1 MPDPKNEDTTTS
13 PDPAT
18 GAPDSSA
25 APGDAEGPAPHAG
38 PQGGTPAT
46 DNPRSSTAPGD
57 AEGPAPHAGPQ
68 GGTPATGPAD
78 RAANEPASASEA
90 ETVAIPAARRAEPA
104 PSPAD
109 APTARIAVTTH
120 TPKQAPQR
128 IVPQRAEPQRVPPA
142 GPEPHRAEARRVE
155 PQRIEPRRT
164 EPQRVQ
170 PQRAQPVPGP
180 QRIDPVAPGRRGR
193 RGWVIAALVAGLLVV
208 AAVAAAA
215 VKVYLDDRAA
225 NSPEARIRATVE
237 TFVGALAAGD
247 LTTLRTTTCGGLQE
261 FYASVPP
268 EQFADIHRT
277 AVDQGTVPV
286 VTGVDKVQIT
296 DGQAIAQVTAHPAG
310 TPTDVTQRTF
320 DLAREGEDWK
330 VCGE

>member
-13 PDPAT
+13 PR
-18 GAPDSSA
+18 
-25 APGDAEGPAPHAG
+25 
-38 PQGGTPAT
+38 PAT
-46 DNPRSSTAPGD
+46 DTPGSSAEHDDAEDPAPRAGSERDTPGD
-57 AEGPAPHAGPQ
+57 DAPAPAGAADPAAAPDTPAAQPGPAA
-68 GGTPATGPAD
+68 
-78 RAANEPASASEA
+78 ASEA
-90 ETVAIPAARRAEPA
+90 ATVAIPATRRAEPA

-109 APTARIAVTTH
+109 APTARIPVTTH

-128 IVPQRAEPQRVPPA
+128 IEPDRAAGRAEPQRVAPQRAEPPRVQ
-142 GPEPHRAEARRVE
+142 PTRVPPPRPEARRVE
-155 PQRIEPRRT
+155 PQRIEPQRI
-164 EPQRVQ
+164 EPQRV
-170 PQRAQPVPGP
+170 QPVPGP
-180 QRIDPVAPGRRGR
+180 QRIDPVAPARRGR
-193 RGWVIAALVAGLLVV
+193 RGWAIAALVAGLLVV

-225 NSPEARIRATVE
+225 NSPEARIRTTVE
-237 TFVGALAAGD
+237 TFVRALAAGD

-286 VTGVDKVQIT
+286 VTGIDKVQIT

-320 DLAREGEDWK
+320 DLAQEGEDWK

>member
-1 MPDPKNEDTTTS
+1 
-13 PDPAT
+13 
-18 GAPDSSA
+18 
-25 APGDAEGPAPHAG
+25 
-38 PQGGTPAT
+38 
-46 DNPRSSTAPGD
+46 
-57 AEGPAPHAGPQ
+57 
-68 GGTPATGPAD
+68 
-78 RAANEPASASEA
+78 
-90 ETVAIPAARRAEPA
+90 
-104 PSPAD
+104 
-109 APTARIAVTTH
+109 TTH

-142 GPEPHRAEARRVE
+142 EPEPHRPEARRVETQRIEPRRVE
-155 PQRIEPRRT
+155 PQRVEPRRV
-164 EPQRVQ
+164 EPQRVE
-170 PQRAQPVPGP
+170 PQRVEPQRVEPQRVQPVPGP
-180 QRIDPVAPGRRGR
+180 QRIDPVAPARRGR
-193 RGWVIAALVAGLLVV
+193 RGWVIAALVAGLLVG

-237 TFVGALAAGD
+237 TFVGALATGD

>member
-46 DNPRSSTAPGD
+46 
-57 AEGPAPHAGPQ
+57 
-68 GGTPATGPAD
+68 GPAD
-78 RAANEPASASEA
+78 RAADEPASASEA

>member
-13 PDPAT
+13 PEPAT
-18 GAPDSSA
+18 GTPGSSA
-25 APGDAEGPAPHAG
+25 TPDAEGHAG
-38 PQGGTPAT
+38 SQ
-46 DNPRSSTAPGD
+46 D
-57 AEGPAPHAGPQ
+57 
-68 GGTPATGPAD
+68 GTPATGTPRTSAAPDDSEDPAPRAASEGSAAATNPAD
-78 RAANEPASASEA
+78 EAASASEA

-104 PSPAD
+104 SSPAD

-142 GPEPHRAEARRVE
+142 EPEPHRPEARRVE
-155 PQRIEPRRT
+155 PQRIEPRRV
-164 EPQRVQ
+164 EPQRVE
-170 PQRAQPVPGP
+170 PQRVQPVPGP
-180 QRIDPVAPGRRGR
+180 QRIDPVAPARRGR
-193 RGWVIAALVAGLLVV
+193 RGWVIAALVAGLLVG

-237 TFVGALAAGD
+237 TFVGALATGD